1 MLVTGAL
8 FIFICS
14 RLAIV
19 IHPNPLPQN
28 TTQNGDT
35 SGVYKTTVEHSKLI
49 GSESTELA
57 KYLTSSGSTEYVD
70 ASSPSSTTYINY
82 SEPDSSEHLLA
93 STTQSS
99 TSLSTPETIL
109 TIVTSPSTNAFNPS
123 EFSTSNSNENIFV
136 ENASSPS
143 TTPLYSEV
151 KSVGR
156 QEDFDIFED
165 DSFQSIDVSS
175 HTETTDPGSM
185 TQNSTTTSETTTSH
199 STTQS
204 TLTTVQPKTTV
215 HITTIT
221 TDASHNSTSSTSTT
235 VIPEVMPSST
245 ATKFSIKNGTT
256 YCLLLQTEMIF
267 EIYYNTEKQTKSYK
281 LSQPN
286 ATVISNESEC
296 TESYAKLSLDVTPN
310 NLKVNSTWKL
320 TFSFIHEAKHNNI
333 STHNDSGIY
342 SLDKLQF
349 DYYLDETLFPDTSPT
364 TKHVS
369 LSKNVS
375 VFQIPVGSYYSCIN
389 GEEFDLAE
397 NIKMPNSCKIYM
409 KQFKVQAFMNNAN
422 ELFYGNSKSCASDIG
437 VNNAIPIGVG
447 VALIICIVVAIT
459 VFVIFSRR
467 NRRRYST
474 L

>member
-1 MLVTGAL
+1 MMLVTGAL

-28 TTQNGDT
+28 TTQSGDT
-35 SGVYKTTVEHSKLI
+35 SSVYGTPVEYSKLI
-49 GSESTELA
+49 GSESTESA
-57 KYLTSSGSTEYVD
+57 TYLTSTGSTEYADV
-70 ASSPSSTTYINY
+70 SLTTYIDY
-82 SEPDSSEHLLA
+82 SEPASSEHLLA

-99 TSLSTPETIL
+99 TSLSTPETVL

-123 EFSTSNSNENIFV
+123 EFSTSNKNENILV

-143 TTPLYSEV
+143 TTPFSSDV
-151 KSVGR
+151 KSVDR
-156 QEDFDIFED
+156 QEDFDTFED

-185 TQNSTTTSETTTSH
+185 TQNSTTASEATTSH
-199 STTQS
+199 PTTQS
-204 TLTTVQPKTTV
+204 TSTSAQPKTTI
-215 HITTIT
+215 HLTTIT

-245 ATKFSIKNGTT
+245 ATKFSIKNGST

-296 TESYAKLSLDVTPN
+296 TESYAKLSLDVTPK

-333 STHNDSGIY
+333 SKHNDSGIY

-364 TKHVS
+364 VKHVS

-397 NIKMPNSCKIYM
+397 NMKMPNSCKIYM
-409 KQFKVQAFMNNAN
+409 KKFKVQAFMNNAN
-422 ELFYGNSKSCASDIG
+422 EVFYGNSKSCASDIG